1 MARTV
6 DLGLWR
12 TPVEPVPRLSAAVG
26 LDPDDLWVK
35 RDDWLGHGG
44 GGNKLRKLAHLLG
57 VAVADGADTVVTT
70 GAAQSNHARLTAAA
84 ARRLGLDVVL
94 VLHGDGPGEATG
106 NLALDALFG
115 AEVVWAGAGGDEVLA
130 ARAGEVAAERERG
143 GATVSV
149 IPFGGSDGV
158 GARGYVECAAELAE
172 QVPDARHVV
181 VAVGSG
187 GTMAGLV
194 TGLGPERVLGVDTG
208 AVPDPVARVAR
219 LVAATATG
227 RTVREDEV
235 RVREDVAGEGYGV
248 LSAAGREAMILAGRH
263 AGIVLDPVY
272 TATAFAG
279 LLAGVRDG
287 AIVPGDRTVFVHT
300 GGLPGL
306 FGHPVAAEL
315 AATLG

>member
-26 LDPDDLWVK
+26 LEPDDLWVK

-44 GGNKLRKLAHLLG
+44 GGNKLRKLTHLLG
-57 VAVADGADTVVTT
+57 AAVADGADTVVTT

-94 VLHGDGPGEATG
+94 VLHGDGPGEQPG

-115 AEVVWAGAGGDEVLA
+115 ADVVWAGEGDDEVLA
-130 ARAGEVAAERERG
+130 ARAAEVAAERERG
-143 GATVSV
+143 GATVAV
-149 IPFGGSDGV
+149 LPFGGSDGV
-158 GARGYVECAAELAE
+158 GARGYVEAASELAE

-194 TGLGPERVLGVDTG
+194 AGLGPERVLGVDTG
-208 AVPDPVARVAR
+208 AVADPTARVAR

-227 RTVREDEV
+227 RTVREEQL
-235 RVREDVAGEGYGV
+235 RVRGDAVGEGYGV
-248 LSAAGREAMILAGRH
+248 LSAAGREAMTLAGRH

-272 TATAFAG
+272 TSTAFAG
-279 LLAGVRDG
+279 LVAAVRDG
-287 AIVPGDRTVFVHT
+287 TIAPGDRTVFVHT